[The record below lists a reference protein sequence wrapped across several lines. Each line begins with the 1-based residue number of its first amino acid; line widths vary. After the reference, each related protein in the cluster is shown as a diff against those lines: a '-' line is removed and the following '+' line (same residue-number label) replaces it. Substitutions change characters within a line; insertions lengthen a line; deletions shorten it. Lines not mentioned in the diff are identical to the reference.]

1 MKLSNYEILI
11 NVLKCTGVSKDQF
24 FSKSRD
30 QKFVFA
36 RALFTSL
43 ATENRS
49 SYREIAAI
57 TLQHHSTPGYY
68 LETFNSLVQ
77 YYPEYKELKNKTEN
91 LILTIKT
98 QRKMSKQIEVEGK
111 IYYSEETLRESIEN
125 AVKTTLD
132 VKLDDLIK
140 NEDTEE
146 KAKPKDD
153 GISDGV
159 RAYILEQGENNPL
172 AGKSL
177 NGYGIAKRLEAKGP
191 LGGKTL

>member
-1 MKLSNYEILI
+1 MRLSNYEILI

-68 LETFNSLVQ
+68 LEIFNSLVQ

-91 LILTIKT
+91 LILTIKK

-111 IYYSEETLRESIEN
+111 TYYSEETLRESIEN

-132 VKLDDLIK
+132 VKLEDLIK
-140 NEDTEE
+140 NEDSEE
-146 KAKPKDD
+146 KAKPNDD
-153 GISDGV
+153 DISDGV
-159 RAYILEQGENNPL
+159 RAYILEKGENNPL

-177 NGYGIAKRLEAKGP
+177 NSYGIAKKLDAKGP